1 MKFIEQ
7 VVSFGKDLGLF
18 LIYSCG
24 YCTSVFFDYTISW
37 IPPIYGTLIR
47 TITFFRTLLFA
58 PIRIIIK
65 VVLQLFLLPVNI
77 PLRLFLGTSLK
88 GILLFATSWTDGYVI
103 FTILQYWLALTI
115 FGVSIGAV
123 CGTSLSILH
132 SIWRIPDIYI
142 EIPVKFWKHVPSLGA
157 WVKNRLPFYRYGEAQ
172 LNGKGSEFKGAP
184 PSPLLTPSSQSPRSP
199 ILADFTHS
207 ELPVTP
213 KYRSYSK
220 QSSRPPSISKESIM
234 KVASKLPSDFF
245 QQAQSGS
252 KLDGERQ
259 PYMSPSQFSQDSTQN
274 SSTELTNLW
283 DKVEESPTTFKTED
297 GLATLSRR
305 RTFLDSDK
313 TGKPAAK

>member
-123 CGTSLSILH
+123 CGTSQYLTFNMENSWYLYWNTSKILETCTIFRGVGEESFAILSLRWGPTQWEGI
-132 SIWRIPDIYI
+132 RIQRCSTITPLD
-142 EIPVKFWKHVPSLGA
+142 
-157 WVKNRLPFYRYGEAQ
+157 PFIAI
-172 LNGKGSEFKGAP
+172 A
-184 PSPLLTPSSQSPRSP
+184 T
-199 ILADFTHS
+199 ITHS
-207 ELPVTP
+207 GWLYTLWAA
-213 KYRSYSK
+213 SNA
-220 QSSRPPSISKESIM
+220 
-234 KVASKLPSDFF
+234 KV
-245 QQAQSGS
+245 
-252 KLDGERQ
+252 
-259 PYMSPSQFSQDSTQN
+259 
-274 SSTELTNLW
+274 
-283 DKVEESPTTFKTED
+283 
-297 GLATLSRR
+297 
-305 RTFLDSDK
+305 
-313 TGKPAAK
+313 